1 MNIILLGPQG
11 SGKGTQ
17 AALLNARI
25 GVVQVASGD
34 VLRAA
39 IQSASPLGLKAKS
52 YYDVGELVPDE
63 IVIGLLI
70 EAIDQVPAGTD
81 VLLDGFPRT
90 VAQARALDAALA
102 ERGSAIDKVIELRLP
117 LDVAKERLSG
127 RLVCRTCGA
136 VYNERT
142 RPPRVPGVCDIDG
155 GPLCQRADD
164 YPEAIEKRLKIWE
177 RENDALVGYYESRGI
192 LERVDAQRS
201 PEDVSS
207 DLLAIFTASDASA

>member
-17 AALLNARI
+17 AALLNERI

-39 IQSASPLGLKAKS
+39 IHSASTLGLKAKS

-70 EAIDQVPAGTD
+70 EAIDQVPVETD

-90 VAQARALDAALA
+90 VVQARALDAALA
-102 ERGSAIDKVIELRLP
+102 DRGSAIDKVVELLLP

-127 RLVCRTCGA
+127 RLVCPTCGA

-155 GPLCQRADD
+155 GPLYQRADD

-201 PEDVSS
+201 PEDV
-207 DLLAIFTASDASA
+207 

>member
-17 AALLNARI
+17 AALLNTRI

-52 YYDVGELVPDE
+52 YYDVGELVPDD
-63 IVIGLLI
+63 IVVGLLI
-70 EAIDQVPAGTD
+70 ESIDQVPAGTD

-90 VAQARALDAALA
+90 VAQAQALDAALA
-102 ERGSAIDKVIELRLP
+102 ERGSAIDKVVELRLP

-136 VYNERT
+136 VYNEQT

-155 GPLCQRADD
+155 GPLYQRADD

-177 RENDALVGYYESRGI
+177 RENEALVGYYESRGI
-192 LERVDAQRS
+192 LERVDAQGS

-207 DLLAIFTASDASA
+207 DLLAIFTSSDASA